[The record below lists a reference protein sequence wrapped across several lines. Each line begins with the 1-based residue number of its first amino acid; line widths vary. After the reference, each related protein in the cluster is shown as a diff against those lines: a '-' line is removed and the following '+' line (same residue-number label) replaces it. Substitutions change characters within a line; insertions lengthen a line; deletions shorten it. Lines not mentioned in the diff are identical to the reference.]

1 MKGGKS
7 TKPLPCTKNCRQ
19 PREAECRKVFPREE
33 LANCLSSTK
42 SAALKTYIHPSTTT
56 WAEQAVFIDLGIH
69 ISMTIEEKQAVN
81 MKESR
86 GWNHTKGYRNQR
98 EGEKWWNYIIIS
110 GNTQTNNE
118 QIAKT
123 PGISSARAMLL

>member
-1 MKGGKS
+1 
-7 TKPLPCTKNCRQ
+7 
-19 PREAECRKVFPREE
+19 
-33 LANCLSSTK
+33 
-42 SAALKTYIHPSTTT
+42 
-56 WAEQAVFIDLGIH
+56 
-69 ISMTIEEKQAVN
+69 MTIEGKQAVN